1 MNRISELLGCEV
13 PVLQGAMG
21 VISNPEM
28 VAAVSSAGGYGV
40 LATIVAPDAAFV
52 RDQTRQVKAL
62 TDRPFG
68 ANLFAMSEL
77 TPEFARVLAEEGV
90 RVVTFSGGSPKPFL
104 PLFHELGIRFIAV
117 TSTVQA
123 ARGAAGAGAIAVV
136 AEGSES
142 GGVQGFGGASTMVL
156 VPQVVDA
163 VDVPVLAAGGIA
175 DGRGYRAALALGA
188 EGVQM
193 GTRFIATREC
203 AAHEAYKQAILDAD
217 DLGTRLVDLARFQIR
232 ALRTPLVERLKDGG
246 GSLNE
251 HFTPQAMQASWL
263 SGDLEAGLLP
273 AGQVAG
279 AIHGHPSVR
288 EVIQAL
294 VP

>member
-1 MNRISELLGCEV
+1 MNRITELLGCEV
-13 PVLQGAMG
+13 PILQGAMG

-28 VAAVSSAGGYGV
+28 VAAVSRAGGYGF
-40 LATIVAPDAAFV
+40 LATIFAPDAAFV
-52 RDQTRQVKAL
+52 RDQVRQVKAL

-68 ANLFAMSEL
+68 ANLFAMSTL
-77 TPEFARVLAEEGV
+77 TAAFAHVLAEEGV
-90 RVVTFSGGSPKPFL
+90 RVVSFSGGSPKPFL
-104 PLFHELGIRFIAV
+104 PLFNELGIEFIAV
-117 TSTVQA
+117 TSTVRA
-123 ARGAAGAGAIAVV
+123 AKGAAGAGAVAVV

-175 DGRGYRAALALGA
+175 DARGYRAALALGA
-188 EGVQM
+188 EGVQL

-203 AAHEAYKQAILDAD
+203 AAHAAYKQAILDAD
-217 DLGTRLVDLARFQIR
+217 DLGTNLVDMDRFQIR
-232 ALRTPLVERLKDGG
+232 AVRTALLERLNQGE
-246 GSLNE
+246 GSPNE
-251 HFTPQAMQASWL
+251 LFTPRSMEESWL

-279 AIHGHPSVR
+279 AIHGLPSVL
-288 EVIQAL
+288 EVIQAM
-294 VP
+294 VA